1 MSTTSLEGNRFRFLR
16 LIVGGFPTSGGTLFT
31 IVFGKMEMSSRMMV
45 NHKLFLDAAFWQG

>member
-1 MSTTSLEGNRFRFLR
+1 MRATSLEGNRFRFLR

-31 IVFGKMEMSSRMMV
+31 IVFGKIEMSSRVMV